1 MKVITSFFLLMML
14 VFTPMMATN
23 FRVFKIT
30 GKCTVSN
37 QTLTNVGQA
46 FTCDNPKMDIKID
59 GVEGSV
65 EVVEGRTGTVTITRM
80 RKKSGR
86 TLVSEA
92 LVTRNVFNITG
103 DQKPVGINQAQ
114 NTEPWEKFI
123 DNNNNSNL
131 SSDGYSF
138 TEETDS
144 ETTAANPQTEV
155 NRGEIKRTNTDVLR
169 SSSAPLEATRVLT
182 QREAVKPVEGV
193 QKANNQVRQ
202 TTRVIKNQ

>member
-1 MKVITSFFLLMML
+1 MKAITSFFLLMTL
-14 VFTPMMATN
+14 VLTPMMATN

-46 FTCDNPKMDIKID
+46 FTCDNPKTDIKID
-59 GVEGSV
+59 GADGSV
-65 EVVEGRTGTVTITRM
+65 EVVEGGTGTVKITRM
-80 RKKSGR
+80 RKKAGK
-86 TLVSEA
+86 TLISEA
-92 LVTRNVFNITG
+92 LVTRNVYNFTG
-103 DQKPVGINQAQ
+103 DKKPVGINQAE
-114 NTEPWEKFI
+114 NTKPWENFM
-123 DNNNNSNL
+123 DNSNNSNL

-144 ETTAANPQTEV
+144 ETVSVEPSTEV
-155 NRGEIKRTNTDVLR
+155 NQSEMKRTNTDVLR
-169 SSSAPLEATRVLT
+169 SSSAPLEATRVPT

-193 QKANNQVRQ
+193 QKANNRVRQ